1 MATEWSIAMAWGVD
15 EIYLAATERAVA
27 WATGSPFAHISY
39 LVKDPVA
46 SCDARGDE
54 HRHSVGAQGLL
65 VLRGVGSPQGFQSGR
80 MPGAVHWDGLRP
92 DAGAAPVDAAVGAQL
107 QAYITQMD
115 MRGLDAPDAFRAWL
129 REVSLRLQQ
138 PLMFYTASTFGGTC
152 DYDYALTYTP
162 NERLHATRFEGL
174 RPCSPTALQSGLAC
188 LSITLPTSYFALH
201 ERSFDWASR
210 ALL

>member
-1 MATEWSIAMAWGVD
+1 MSNVTV
-15 EIYLAATERAVA
+15 LASRDFWCFAA
-27 WATGSPFAHISY
+27 WAAH
-39 LVKDPVA
+39 KDA
-46 SCDARGDE
+46 N
-54 HRHSVGAQGLL
+54 
-65 VLRGVGSPQGFQSGR
+65 
-80 MPGAVHWDGLRP
+80 PGACRVQCIGMVCGQRP
-92 DAGAAPVDAAVGAQL
+92 GPPVDPAFGAQL

-129 REVSLRLQQ
+129 RDLSLRLQE
-138 PLMFYTASTFGGTC
+138 PLMFYTASTFGGTY

-162 NERLHATRFEGL
+162 TERLHATRFDGL

-210 ALL
+210 ALLQ